1 MRKQQI
7 FSSVKKENHICRD
20 LCQLLVNWNI
30 LPRLAV
36 VQLRKVLLEAIFLDV
51 NKLLPQRSLFE
62 NKRYIW
68 FTFKS
73 YRRSLP
79 FSKIFL

>member
-7 FSSVKKENHICRD
+7 FSSVKKKNHICRD

-36 VQLRKVLLEAIFLDV
+36 VQLGKILLEAIFLDV
-51 NKLLPQRSLFE
+51 NKLLP
-62 NKRYIW
+62 
-68 FTFKS
+68 
-73 YRRSLP
+73 
-79 FSKIFL
+79 